1 MCILETVELVRE
13 KRTCLISDVSAAA
26 ETRRITRPPW
36 MAVTI
41 AEAIFCRGKIRHQAI
56 YKEVYC
62 LMMAAEV
69 TPVFYAVPVLFASVL
84 LFFAIKCL
92 L

>member
-1 MCILETVELVRE
+1 
-13 KRTCLISDVSAAA
+13 
-26 ETRRITRPPW
+26 

-69 TPVFYAVPVLFASVL
+69 TPVFYEVPALYASVF